1 MIEKPKKTKKKKVKT
16 PMPDTKKYCV
26 GCGTEYNLEIHH
38 VFGNSSRNA
47 SSEYK
52 CVDWLCS
59 NCHRGNNG
67 VHGINRYLDTK
78 LKQEHQERLEKE
90 MTREEFVKLFGR
102 SYL

>member
-1 MIEKPKKTKKKKVKT
+1 MLNKPTNKKKNKIKT
-16 PMPDTKKYCV
+16 PIPNTDKYCV
-26 GCGTEYNLEIHH
+26 GCGVNYNLEIHH
-38 VFGNSSRNA
+38 VFGGANRNNSN
-47 SSEYK
+47 EYN
-52 CVDWLCS
+52 CTEWLCS

-90 MTREEFVKLFGR
+90 MTREEFLRIFGR

>member
-1 MIEKPKKTKKKKVKT
+1 MIPKPTNKKKKKSKT
-16 PMPDTKKYCV
+16 PLPTGDKYCV
-26 GCGTEYNLEIHH
+26 GCGTTHNLEIHH
-38 VFGNSSRNA
+38 VFGASNRNNSNK
-47 SSEYK
+47 YK
-52 CVDWLCS
+52 CIEWLCS

-90 MTREEFVKLFGR
+90 ITRKIFIRIFGR